1 MGALAS
7 CDSAMYRRDSR
18 PPWQDGLAY
27 SENSSTCVVNTWFWG
42 DKSSIVLDVMVLGS
56 SLITNQ
62 VKASPI
68 VSIHTDSQDHPFVE
82 LFHPFWKFHIYE
94 TMPLPEHLA
103 GTEME
108 RLGGVYDKLQAWW
121 SVKPP
126 CQNPHK
132 NKRVLVLDGDMLVRG
147 TLSEIWSLGVPGAVD
162 RGEREQSVLN
172 PRPKS
177 SYLGSGR
184 VGYRKEK
191 MKGGKN
197 GGLMLFDPEA
207 RDYKALFEQYLKRWR
222 PVTNM
227 AEQEFLSWVFAE
239 RGEWHSVPKKFNV
252 QIHHAFLTPGRRSLK
267 KETPETRNEFQ
278 FTLNDMSKAAIIH
291 YSAHRKPSSMVIE
304 EPWTAK
310 PWSTTSAMVAGQ
322 FDLMLKEHHH
332 RMSPSV
338 RDDAGEMKWIEDA
351 CRQAHTY
358 WLQEFEFAWRRVLE
372 YIWSNGSGA
381 WEFLPCPPQEH
392 NKYSRWRCP
401 HCGDI
406 VQIDNRGS
414 ASNTD
419 GNFNEMRDH
428 IFINCSRVR
437 SGVHLSLDDVFDI
450 NLVYA
455 LPHGPLVEKLM
466 MYMGQLTQIW
476 CHSPGMRL
484 VHPAKILD
492 VQTPPR
498 VCASLRRMPQ
508 PDSAP
513 TWYTEALHHYVQTQT
528 QPVSIN
534 GLQKKFRK
542 SVMSIKE
549 VARTSQTL
557 IQLVY
562 DDAFVD
568 NLTVA
573 LEVAKDLRGRAG
585 GQSRVRRDSSAS
597 SAGVKREEQPEEE
610 ERPTRRRERNLAG
623 AQALKREEQPEEE
636 RPMPM
641 LQPTAKALPLKR
653 PPPPCALQR
662 AHGDGARTF
671 PELERRGYHA

>member
-1 MGALAS
+1 M
-7 CDSAMYRRDSR
+7 
-18 PPWQDGLAY
+18 
-27 SENSSTCVVNTWFWG
+27 
-42 DKSSIVLDVMVLGS
+42 
-56 SLITNQ
+56 
-62 VKASPI
+62 
-68 VSIHTDSQDHPFVE
+68 
-82 LFHPFWKFHIYE
+82 
-94 TMPLPEHLA
+94 
-103 GTEME
+103 
-108 RLGGVYDKLQAWW
+108 
-121 SVKPP
+121 
-126 CQNPHK
+126 
-132 NKRVLVLDGDMLVRG
+132 
-147 TLSEIWSLGVPGAVD
+147 
-162 RGEREQSVLN
+162 
-172 PRPKS
+172 
-177 SYLGSGR
+177 
-184 VGYRKEK
+184 
-191 MKGGKN
+191 
-197 GGLMLFDPEA
+197 
-207 RDYKALFEQYLKRWR
+207 
-222 PVTNM
+222 
-227 AEQEFLSWVFAE
+227 
-239 RGEWHSVPKKFNV
+239 
-252 QIHHAFLTPGRRSLK
+252 
-267 KETPETRNEFQ
+267 
-278 FTLNDMSKAAIIH
+278 
-291 YSAHRKPSSMVIE
+291 
-304 EPWTAK
+304 
-310 PWSTTSAMVAGQ
+310 
-322 FDLMLKEHHH
+322 
-332 RMSPSV
+332 
-338 RDDAGEMKWIEDA
+338 
-351 CRQAHTY
+351 
-358 WLQEFEFAWRRVLE
+358 E
-372 YIWSNGSGA
+372 YIWSNGSAA
-381 WEFLPCPPQEH
+381 WKCLPCSPEED
-392 NKYSRWRCP
+392 NKYSRWQCP
-401 HCGDI
+401 HCEDI

-476 CHSPGMRL
+476 CHSPGMRV

-542 SVMSIKE
+542 SVMSIKD
-549 VARTSQTL
+549 VARTSHTL

-568 NLTVA
+568 NLTAA

-641 LQPTAKALPLKR
+641 LRPTAKALPLKR
-653 PPPPCALQR
+653 P
-662 AHGDGARTF
+662 GAPTPVRPTKSA
-671 PELERRGYHA
+671 RGWG